1 MRGADE
7 TMLHVFEDGSRE
19 KHGLLR
25 HETDLRSE
33 PLQVQVMN
41 VDTIQAHRASE
52 RIIEPFD
59 KRDDGRFARSRSTYE
74 RCRLACWERKAEVL
88 DDLDVRARRV
98 IEVNILEGNFAN
110 DFARLKAFFAGRIN
124 RRDTIYGGV
133 ELRGCPTSLGNS
145 YETKRSARPARPF
158 KISPYPEFRE
168 LLSQGRKIQ

>member
-33 PLQVQVMN
+33 PLQVQVTN

-88 DDLDVRARRV
+88 DDLDVRA
-98 IEVNILEGNFAN
+98 
-110 DFARLKAFFAGRIN
+110 
-124 RRDTIYGGV
+124 
-133 ELRGCPTSLGNS
+133 
-145 YETKRSARPARPF
+145 
-158 KISPYPEFRE
+158 
-168 LLSQGRKIQ
+168 